1 MAKTCQFGALED
13 DLLRD
18 RIICGIRENGL
29 RKRLLQ
35 ESALPLKRCVDMCRA
50 AETTVAQT
58 KVMNAKDEIHRV
70 GIDGRRREQ
79 EKRATDPKKPVGTVE
94 CKFCGRQHDKYKYKC
109 PAYGKTCANCGKEN
123 HFARKCKSTRIKA
136 RGKEVNQVEDNE
148 YTSSD
153 DEPISDDEYCFTVSK
168 GRPMQR
174 PKAKIFAKMLV
185 EGKTALRFQVDSGA
199 TCNIIRKRD
208 LPSKC
213 KVEPVTRELNMYNGS
228 SMKPLGKCQL
238 MLLNP
243 KNNMKYKAE
252 FIVVNEDTTPLL
264 GSTTVQEINFI
275 EVKYENIAVVNNPH
289 TDISGSKE
297 NESEKIGELNMDDIV
312 QRFPDMFDG
321 EGTFERKLHL
331 EVDETITP
339 VKQPLRKVPIA
350 IKPTLKVELA
360 RLEKLGIIKPVDEPT
375 DWVSSLVL
383 VKKPNGKL
391 RICIDPKPLNKALKR
406 SHYPLPVIDD
416 ILPELSQAKVFSVGD
431 VKNGFWNVELHNE
444 SSYLTTFGTPFGR
457 FR

>member
-1 MAKTCQFGALED
+1 MALLNMICLE
-13 DLLRD
+13 
-18 RIICGIRENGL
+18 ICGIRENGL
-29 RKRLLQ
+29 GKRLLQ
-35 ESALPLKRCVDMCRA
+35 ESDLPLKRCVDMCRA

-208 LPSKC
+208 LP
-213 KVEPVTRELNMYNGS
+213 
-228 SMKPLGKCQL
+228 GKC
-238 MLLNP
+238 N
-243 KNNMKYKAE
+243 E
-252 FIVVNEDTTPLL
+252 F
-264 GSTTVQEINFI
+264 
-275 EVKYENIAVVNNPH
+275 
-289 TDISGSKE
+289 
-297 NESEKIGELNMDDIV
+297 
-312 QRFPDMFDG
+312 R
-321 EGTFERKLHL
+321 
-331 EVDETITP
+331 
-339 VKQPLRKVPIA
+339 
-350 IKPTLKVELA
+350 
-360 RLEKLGIIKPVDEPT
+360 
-375 DWVSSLVL
+375 
-383 VKKPNGKL
+383 
-391 RICIDPKPLNKALKR
+391 
-406 SHYPLPVIDD
+406 
-416 ILPELSQAKVFSVGD
+416 
-431 VKNGFWNVELHNE
+431 
-444 SSYLTTFGTPFGR
+444 
-457 FR
+457 